1 LESLD
6 LSQNGLTHL
15 TADIANLRSLR
26 SLILDTNAIGE
37 LPPQMGALGA
47 LRILSLR
54 YTLILSLPMEIRQ
67 LSLKLLRRPGGLR
80 ALLFTDFLQMDR
92 QIRELTAALRSF
104 AEANATLVSM
114 LAWARSS
121 QPLASCFALHVH
133 SRASALRAHAAEAAA
148 ALTQIRFD
156 LNLAVQT
163 DLTCFYNRV
172 TIIP

>member
-1 LESLD
+1 
-6 LSQNGLTHL
+6 
-15 TADIANLRSLR
+15 
-26 SLILDTNAIGE
+26 
-37 LPPQMGALGA
+37 
-47 LRILSLR
+47 
-54 YTLILSLPMEIRQ
+54 MEIRQ
-67 LSLKLLRRPGGLR
+67 LSLKLLRRSGGLS
-80 ALLFTDFLQMDR
+80 ALLFTDFLQMDWR
-92 QIRELTAALRSF
+92 IRELTAALGSF
-104 AEANATLVSM
+104 TGANATLVSM